1 MKVRDVISLTHEK
14 CVDDVAKDHLDIGEK
29 KVRIALKNAG
39 AFPRRGKRGWDFNG
53 PEENLEKSIYDFVKS
68 IRKRDVKVKKENREV
83 KKQNKEVK
91 EVLTDNQTVEVQRK
105 RASFDIDKELL
116 KTVKMKSVMEEKH
129 VYEIVEDAIRSYL
142 KKSS

>member
-14 CVDDVAKDHLDIGEK
+14 RLSDFVKEHLTIGEK
-29 KVRIALKNAG
+29 NTRAALKSAG
-39 AFPRRGKRGWDFNG
+39 AVPQKGKRGWIFEG
-53 PEENLEKSIYDFVKS
+53 PEENLEKSIYDFINS
-68 IRKRDVKVKKENREV
+68 DRKRDVRVKVKKEN
-83 KKQNKEVK
+83 KELAK
-91 EVLTDNQTVEVQRK
+91 TEYKIQRK

-116 KTVKMKSVMEEKH
+116 KTIKVKSVMEEKH